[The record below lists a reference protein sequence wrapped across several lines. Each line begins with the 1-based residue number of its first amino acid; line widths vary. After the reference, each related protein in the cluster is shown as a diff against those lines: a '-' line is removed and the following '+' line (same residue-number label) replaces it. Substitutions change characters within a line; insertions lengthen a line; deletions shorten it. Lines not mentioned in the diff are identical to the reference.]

1 MIVTHKLDVKWMKSK
16 CKLHVD
22 MTVVLTWCHA
32 MSFVTIKLYVL
43 PKATRGIC
51 NHVCDLQLKNNQEN
65 KLLICKFLVVI
76 QG

>member
-1 MIVTHKLDVKWMKSK
+1 MIMTHKLNGNWMKNK

-43 PKATRGIC
+43 PKATIGIC
-51 NHVCDLQLKNNQEN
+51 YHVCHLPLKNNQ
-65 KLLICKFLVVI
+65 KTQLLICKFLVVI

>member
-1 MIVTHKLDVKWMKSK
+1 MDEKK

-22 MTVVLTWCHA
+22 MTVVLTWCRA
-32 MSFVTIKLYVL
+32 MSFVTIILYVL

-51 NHVCDLQLKNNQEN
+51 NHVYHLQFKNNFKN